1 MTYVFLITD
10 ILWTSNLSHGS
21 LQKLT
26 IFSLWNKLISENPS
40 CVFLFQIFNV
50 SMQLAFCTR
59 IKISQ
64 FFDNVYAWLC
74 SRRFKS
80 WRVISSEM
88 TCRDVKAGQTI
99 TARIPSPRVYEKF
112 GGVKSSLD
120 SLENNSDTVRPSHFY
135 YFFQQFF
142 ILICNSRKRMSA
154 PNEILYLSS
163 SFMSVCCSSELP
175 FREKYENYV
184 SFENKSV
191 CLLYRSPS
199 SVQYLLFSLQNCEK
213 SQKVHIQSTAV

>member
-1 MTYVFLITD
+1 MRGYAAADSRVDVWSLRKWHVEMSRQVRQSLLASHRLEYTRSSVEWNHLW
-10 ILWTSNLSHGS
+10 ILWKTTQIQSVPHIF
-21 LQKLT
+21 T
-26 IFSLWNKLISENPS
+26 I
-40 CVFLFQIFNV
+40 
-50 SMQLAFCTR
+50 
-59 IKISQ
+59 
-64 FFDNVYAWLC
+64 
-74 SRRFKS
+74 
-80 WRVISSEM
+80 
-88 TCRDVKAGQTI
+88 
-99 TARIPSPRVYEKF
+99 
-112 GGVKSSLD
+112 
-120 SLENNSDTVRPSHFY
+120 
-135 YFFQQFF
+135 FFQQFF